1 MLSFSFARKNQ
12 ILAEQNKEGWT
23 VNYSG
28 DFKLPTFTEA
38 QRVLGNITS
47 VKAIGSEEFN
57 QKLQSLYSANAE
69 GLGGFNDNLDDAVD
83 LNELV
88 QKLDEPEDLLESEED
103 APIIRLLNALFSE
116 AIHLNASDI
125 HVESY
130 ESRNRVRFRIDGVM
144 KEMMTLQ
151 KHISPLL
158 ISRIKVMSKLDIAEK
173 RIPQDGR
180 IALRL
185 GGRSVDLRVSTLP
198 SAQGER
204 VVMRLLDKQAGRLN
218 LDSLGLPEKN
228 ASLIHKLINNSYG
241 IILVTGPTGSGKTTS
256 LYAIL
261 TQLNDS
267 QRNIMTVEDPIEYN
281 IDGINQTQINEKI
294 DMTFA
299 RGIRAIL
306 RQDPDVV
313 MVGEIRDTE
322 TAQIS
327 VQASLTGHLVLST
340 LHTNTA
346 VGAITRLR
354 DMGIESFLLASSL
367 IGVVAQRLTR
377 RLCEHCKV
385 SYEAREEQKRVLAI
399 PTQEKK
405 FFYQSSG
412 CEKCSK
418 TGYTGRIG
426 IYELLIV
433 DEKMRQ
439 LIHEEASEQQ
449 MVEHA
454 RKHTLNLQQEALA
467 YLTEGKTSFEEVI
480 RVIHNI

>member
-12 ILAEQNKEGWT
+12 ILAEQNNEGWAIS
-23 VNYSG
+23 YSG
-28 DFKLPTFTEA
+28 EFNLSIFTEA
-38 QRVLGNITS
+38 QRSLGIITDIHFLES
-47 VKAIGSEEFN
+47 DSFD
-57 QKLQSLYSANAE
+57 QKLQTLYSGQTE
-69 GLGGFNDNLDDAVD
+69 GLGELNASLDDSVD
-83 LNELV
+83 LDELIH
-88 QKLDEPEDLLESEED
+88 QLDEPEDLLESDED

-116 AIHLNASDI
+116 AIRANASDI

-130 ESRNRVRFRIDGVM
+130 ESRNRVRFRVDGVM

-151 KHISPLL
+151 KHIAPLL

-218 LDSLGLPEKN
+218 LDNLGLPKKN
-228 ASLIHKLINNSYG
+228 AELVHKLINSPYG

-256 LYAIL
+256 LYATL
-261 TQLNDS
+261 TQLNDNK
-267 QRNIMTVEDPIEYN
+267 RNIMTVEDPIEYN

-354 DMGIESFLLASSL
+354 DMGIESFLIASSL
-367 IGVVAQRLTR
+367 IGVIAQRLTR
-377 RLCEHCKV
+377 RLCKHCREPYTP
-385 SYEAREEQKRVLAI
+385 SEEQKKVMEI
-399 PTQEKK
+399 PAEENVY
-405 FFYQSSG
+405 FYKAVG
-412 CEKCSK
+412 CEECSK
-418 TGYTGRIG
+418 TGYSGRIG
-426 IYELLIV
+426 LYELLMIDDTV
-433 DEKMRQ
+433 RQ
-439 LIHEEASEQQ
+439 YIHENASEQK
-449 MVEHA
+449 VTDYA
-454 RKHTLNLQQEALA
+454 RQHTLSLQQEAVTHL
-467 YLTEGKTSFEEVI
+467 LDGTTSFEEVV
-480 RVIHNI
+480 RVIHNL